1 MDFLD
6 NFSELNQ
13 LIIVIVIIAVLFI
26 LVLLNNKRNKKIRY
40 DRDKRHFTKNYFKKK
55 KRKNI
60 E

>member
-1 MDFLD
+1 MEFLD
-6 NFSELNQ
+6 NFSELTQ

-55 KRKNI
+55 KRKNK
-60 E
+60 